1 MVLGVINNYVN
12 EGLIAEVYLIIVCVI
27 NDTSTECAN
36 ISITNPFPTAQNTEN
51 AQKETQSTC
60 PSKY

>member
-27 NDTSTECAN
+27 NDTSTEC
-36 ISITNPFPTAQNTEN
+36 
-51 AQKETQSTC
+51 
-60 PSKY
+60 